1 MYCSLLIFQERK
13 PKPRGGLCPGCPT
26 ASELPD
32 PSTTCQCNPPS
43 GPGCHR
49 LLESQR
55 LSSGWVWSQRST
67 TVGRWVSLCSDLSLD
82 FPIWP
87 EGKLSLL
94 VVVLW
99 LKEGMTGN
107 LLAGLES
114 AMQMLFL
121 LHATAHALTRKSID
135 SCRHVSLLWSFLVDI
150 LQGMGSE

>member
-1 MYCSLLIFQERK
+1 MYCSFLIFQERK

-32 PSTTCQCNPPS
+32 PSTTCQCNVPS
-43 GPGCHR
+43 GPGCHW
-49 LLESQR
+49 LLESER

-94 VVVLW
+94 VVVLYSIFSIFFSFKTTAILTFHLCLTHIPW
-99 LKEGMTGN
+99 N
-107 LLAGLES
+107 LIS
-114 AMQMLFL
+114 C
-121 LHATAHALTRKSID
+121 AL
-135 SCRHVSLLWSFLVDI
+135 HVSLRNVPHYAS
-150 LQGMGSE
+150 SKRSSSRP